1 MYRCHAAS
9 LWSDFLVSLLFLFLA
24 SFPSTNH
31 YFPLRPF
38 VIEGYGPTA
47 HYPETEKWLH
57 IFVGGII
64 LSNLWIGPFFL
75 TATRFLSTNYL
86 KHGNLE
92 DIAKKELRR
101 APRLFVP
108 IIIISLLQYFLI
120 SMGLTASLQWLPSAT
135 YSSWPY
141 VVAQPNFAM

>member
-1 MYRCHAAS
+1 MPQ
-9 LWSDFLVSLLFLFLA
+9 LTLPL
-24 SFPSTNH
+24 
-31 YFPLRPF
+31 LRPF

-86 KHGNLE
+86 KHRNLE

-120 SMGLTASLQWLPSAT
+120 SMGLTASLQWLPSVT

-141 VVAQPNFAM
+141 VVGQPNFAV